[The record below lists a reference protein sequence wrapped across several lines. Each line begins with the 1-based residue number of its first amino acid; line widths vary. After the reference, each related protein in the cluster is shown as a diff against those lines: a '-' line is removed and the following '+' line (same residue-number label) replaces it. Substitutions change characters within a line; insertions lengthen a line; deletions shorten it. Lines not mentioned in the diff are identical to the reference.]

1 MCVLFLTFIYHIYI
15 QILVYDLINIQIS
28 KPSGNFWQSY
38 FVYMLELS
46 YNGLVLIKHHQSKQ
60 VNMMK

>member
-1 MCVLFLTFIYHIYI
+1 
-15 QILVYDLINIQIS
+15 
-28 KPSGNFWQSY
+28 
-38 FVYMLELS
+38 MLELS